1 LLKGAGVEPCAH
13 APALAKENAAAPT
26 ARITPRRNNI
36 ASLIICISPLDA
48 LVVLL
53 GNLAR
58 APETSGEFISTFL
71 LELPRNPDST
81 PSRLCFAKLP
91 VHLL

>member
-1 LLKGAGVEPCAH
+1 
-13 APALAKENAAAPT
+13 
-26 ARITPRRNNI
+26 
-36 ASLIICISPLDA
+36 LDA

-91 VHLL
+91 VHLLWSSRRDRVADCNSIYLVLKHPLRRRSPSAGFKQTISSA